1 MKKFLFLVALGV
13 AITAMTISCKSK
25 PKLLTEAQ
33 VAAKVDSLYQVQ
45 AESLGLDL
53 DDACDAK
60 FDDLVQ
66 TAVDS
71 IIEARNTVQ

>member
-1 MKKFLFLVALGV
+1 MKKFLLFIALGV
-13 AITAMTISCKSK
+13 SLTALTISCKSK
-25 PKLLTEAQ
+25 PKLLTEAEL
-33 VAAKVDSLYQVQ
+33 AAKVDELYQTQ
-45 AESLGLDL
+45 AEALGADL

-71 IIEARNTVQ
+71 IIEARNSVE

>member
-1 MKKFLFLVALGV
+1 MKKFLLFAAMSLVLGAV
-13 AITAMTISCKSK
+13 AISCKSK
-25 PKLLTEAQ
+25 PKLLTEEQ
-33 VAAKVDSLYQVQ
+33 ILQKVDSMYQVQ
-45 AESLGLDL
+45 VETLGADL

-71 IIEARNTVQ
+71 IIASKN

>member
-1 MKKFLFLVALGV
+1 MKKFLLFIALGV
-13 AITAMTISCKSK
+13 SLTALTISCKSK
-25 PKLLTEAQ
+25 PKLLTEAEL
-33 VAAKVDSLYQVQ
+33 AAKVDSLYQVQ
-45 AESLGLDL
+45 AETLGADL

-71 IIEARNTVQ
+71 ILEARTTVQ